1 MKDSFSKLK
10 DIDSRI
16 SVMIDDLLTAR
27 ESGSGRVAESSFKR
41 IPSVKSFKVKV
52 GEQNELLFGTGL
64 ERRLP
69 ADFKFIM
76 FKEQNKA
83 NRYMEVRI
91 KAMKAVLAKKRPDI
105 FWAIVENEM
114 KHSVCFRTSAF
125 NAVFPGWYKN
135 MDFQRAVQ
143 INFGVE
149 HIIKNS
155 IKEIKYFRVEIPK
168 GKPEEIADWFKNNPD
183 KAWPGKMRPLGVPT
197 ASWRVVLHMWNGFL
211 TLFLENELKQ
221 FNHAYMPNVGTIT
234 AIEGFIRKV
243 RHAKFVYEF
252 DIKGFFN
259 NVSIF
264 RVIQQLRD
272 RGMSESSISILYNML
287 KSAPA
292 NIDWSTMSASATGYD
307 ADLANRKAYVLGTG
321 PVNKFH
327 NHLFHNHNTMVNQA
341 MKGLPQGAAPSTIL
355 SILALSDW
363 FKELKKKGIN
373 LLMYA
378 DDGLLYSEEEF
389 KPSPPT
395 GFEFALEK
403 CRWVKGKENIDEIK
417 FLGVTYNF
425 KTGMLRGSTRN
436 GSTLEFGPEQEN
448 FLEYLRKISPNK
460 YGDDI
465 IEALV
470 KSNVF
475 GLALSK
481 LYGGKFGKLEY
492 DENVKYNRNSYWA
505 RYHNL
510 TELQESRSLQKTAST
525 VSCGWLLL
533 LNNHIMTGKD
543 KDWFFEEAKKY
554 HELRPWEISAKD
566 VMASMKWQETW
577 DRDNCSHQGSAD

>member
-10 DIDSRI
+10 NIDSRI

-389 KPSPPT
+389 KPNPPT

-465 IEALV
+465 MEALV

-554 HELRPWEISAKD
+554 HELKPWEISAKD

-577 DRDNCSHQGSAD
+577 DRDNWPHQGSAD

>member
-465 IEALV
+465 MEALV

-554 HELRPWEISAKD
+554 HELKPWEISAKD

-577 DRDNCSHQGSAD
+577 DRDNWPHQGSAD